1 MKKLLK
7 SDFFKS
13 VLTLFTGTALSQVIP
28 MLASFALARLYD
40 DYDYGVLEFFL
51 KIQSFLVFIAT
62 LRYDQ
67 AVPLPKQDKHA
78 YNLFSFSFRFNL
90 IFLVACQILVV
101 ILYLCNESFSW
112 GIPKAWVYI
121 FLPIT
126 VFFLALNSQFDSWFT
141 RKEWYKQITIS
152 RISSAI
158 TNNGV
163 KIILGL
169 INFSFVGLIIGN
181 ITGAF
186 AGAIAFFKSFVKH
199 KSLYKAY
206 RSRKSERVL
215 IKEYKEFPLITL
227 PHSLTDVTRDLLFVG
242 FLAQF
247 YGWETLGAYAMTFR
261 MLKAPISFMGTA
273 VGQVYFQKISNK
285 VANGKG
291 IYALTKR
298 TTLQLFGL
306 SAIPFLIIGVFSPVL
321 FPILLGDNWK
331 DSGMFAQVM
340 APWMF
345 VQFVSSPLSRVP
357 TVLKKQK
364 QFFILSVTASIFM
377 VLSIWIGGTVFKEY
391 SFYYILMVI
400 SLMQLLL
407 LLIMVIWILKI
418 TKDYDKKLT

>member
-28 MLASFALARLYD
+28 MLASLVLVRLYSE
-40 DYDYGVLEFFL
+40 YDYGVLEFFL
-51 KIQSFLVFIAT
+51 KIQGFLVFIAT

-78 YNLFSFSFRFNL
+78 FNLFNFSFRFNL
-90 IFLVACQILVV
+90 IFLVACQFLVIILFV
-101 ILYLCNESFSW
+101 LNQSFDW

-141 RKEWYKQITIS
+141 RKEWYKQITVS
-152 RISSAI
+152 RVSSAI
-158 TNNGV
+158 TNNVV
-163 KIILGL
+163 KIGLGL
-169 INFSFVGLIIGN
+169 LNFSFVGLIIGN
-181 ITGAF
+181 ISGSF
-186 AGAIAFFKSFVKH
+186 AGAAAFFKSFIKH

-206 RSRKSERVL
+206 RSRKAERVL

-227 PHSLTDVTRDLLFVG
+227 PHSLTDMTRELLFVG
-242 FLAQF
+242 FLAKF
-247 YGWETLGAYAMTFR
+247 YGWEILGAYAITMK
-261 MLKAPISFMGTA
+261 MMKVPISFMGTA

-285 VANGKG
+285 VANGEG

-306 SAIPFLIIGVFSPVL
+306 SAIPFLIIGIFSPVL
-321 FPILLGDNWK
+321 FPFFFGENWK
-331 DSGMFAQVM
+331 ESGMFAQVM
-340 APWMF
+340 APWLFM
-345 VQFVSSPLSRVP
+345 QFVSSPLSRVP
-357 TVLKKQK
+357 AVLKKQK
-364 QFFILSVTASIFM
+364 QFFILSVTASIVM
-377 VLSIWIGGTVFKEY
+377 VLSIWIGGAMFKEY